1 MFPRIVSAAAVVAL
15 ACLALSACQTV
26 RVPAAPTQAWSVR
39 RGELQSLARF
49 QLTGRVAVAVGGRGF
64 NADLRWVQEGS
75 RTRMT
80 LSGPLGADAAQ
91 VTADGDD
98 LSVITSHGDHLGAMA
113 AEELLQRQLG
123 FEPPIASLRYWV
135 LGVPDPGTPST
146 MTLDGQQRLAT
157 LGQGGWSI
165 RYLSYM
171 SVGAAWLPRLVTVQR
186 AGVRLRMV
194 VDQWRL
200 Q

>member
-1 MFPRIVSAAAVVAL
+1 MAL